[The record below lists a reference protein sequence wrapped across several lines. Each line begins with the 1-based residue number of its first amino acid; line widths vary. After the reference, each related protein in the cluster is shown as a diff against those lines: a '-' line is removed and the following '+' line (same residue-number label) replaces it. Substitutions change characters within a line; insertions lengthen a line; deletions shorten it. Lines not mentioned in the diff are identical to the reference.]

1 MEVIRPIMMEEMEP
15 VHQTDSDAG
24 EDDSSVEMEVPGAKR
39 KRRGNLPKESV
50 KILRDWLYEHRH
62 NAYPSEAEKSV
73 LSEQTHLTVL
83 QICNWFINARRR
95 ILPDMLRK
103 DGKDPNQYTISRKGN
118 KTPEPPA
125 PSHHMP
131 VEFSSMKP
139 LELSSI
145 THMEHSTIPGMLVVP
160 PMAAGMVP
168 LIYPFRHPIHA
179 VATVSHDLI
188 MQKVAP
194 AMKAEEGGSSAQ
206 LPNKRIFHSTDE
218 LGQTPSSISPSCFV
232 EGANISRLQI
242 LAHVATQC
250 IAEMEAEEARR
261 EAARCALNSLQNSL
275 SMGHIKMEQL

>member
-1 MEVIRPIMMEEMEP
+1 MDPI
-15 VHQTDSDAG
+15 HQTDSDAG
-24 EDDSSVEMEVPGAKR
+24 EDDSSVELEIPGSKR

-73 LSEQTHLTVL
+73 LSGQTHLTVL

-103 DGKDPNQYTISRKGN
+103 DGKDPNQYTISRKGS
-118 KTPEPPA
+118 KTPESSTCIQHTTLEVPA
-125 PSHHMP
+125 MPSI
-131 VEFSSMKP
+131 EFP
-139 LELSSI
+139 HITSI
-145 THMEHSTIPGMLVVP
+145 DHTTLPSMLVVP
-160 PMAAGMVP
+160 PMAGGLVP

-179 VATVSHDLI
+179 LATVGHDLI

-194 AMKAEEGGSSAQ
+194 TMKAEEGGSSAE
-206 LPNKRIFHSTDE
+206 LPNKRSFLSRDE
-218 LGQTPSSISPSCFV
+218 LGQTPPPASPSCFV
-232 EGANISRLQI
+232 EGAKISRLQI

-261 EAARCALNSLQNSL
+261 EAARCALNALQNSFGQNQ
-275 SMGHIKMEQL
+275 SQRS